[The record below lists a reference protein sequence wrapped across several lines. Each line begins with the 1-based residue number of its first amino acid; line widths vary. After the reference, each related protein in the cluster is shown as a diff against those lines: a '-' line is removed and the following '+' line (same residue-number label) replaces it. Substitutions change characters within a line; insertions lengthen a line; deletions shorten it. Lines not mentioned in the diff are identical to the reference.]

1 MEERKKITKEDIAV
15 FLDGHNPQ
23 ERIVDLEYNYQDDF
37 ITVWY
42 RNDKDEKCSSTE
54 SFYPF
59 VWAKLDACLK
69 MCGGNRMLLQ
79 NTLRVH
85 NIWLKKLSTENN
97 NGDVVE
103 EMLNGYQFLF
113 FATQPMSY
121 ADFLNFFK
129 SVDCPVYPKNKDN
142 TAKKDER
149 LFLMATPQEQYLIST
164 GKRFFK
170 GYDDY
175 NQLLRMIFDLETEG
189 LDPTKDRIKLN
200 GVRLNRAV
208 TIQGKRYEN
217 FERIFRVEGNTNKEK
232 DDSELKVID
241 TMFRLI
247 YTFRPDIITAHNG
260 ENFDWNFIIERCKQL
275 GEPIEEFS
283 KKYFNG
289 KFIYKDKKESILKLG
304 GEMET
309 FHKTIVPHTIITDS
323 LHAVRR
329 AQALDSNM
337 QKADLKYVTEY
348 SGMKKPNRVYVP
360 GHEIDRIL
368 IDTEEHYAFNNN
380 NGDWYLIEPTA
391 KEYSFDGNPHR
402 NYVAK
407 FSNVAEGYKRVTG
420 QYVVERYLYDDLY
433 ECDVVEHRYNVPNFL
448 ICKMLPVP
456 FARCC
461 TMGTAGQWKAL
472 MMAWS
477 YENDLAIP
485 AYGENKSFT
494 GGLSRLLSTGYV
506 ANVAKFDYNSL
517 YPSIILTWGISDK
530 KDLMGT
536 MLAFLEHVL
545 TQREKYKKLKKVAGK
560 KKGKLKEELA
570 NFNGTEEERKKLEQ
584 DLWQAQFDESANDKK
599 QLPLKILGNSFF
611 GSFGCP
617 TVFPW
622 ASIDCAERTT
632 CTGRQCL
639 RLMIKTFSDLGYKPI
654 VGDTDGFNFKLP
666 DDAEYRYTESNPYV
680 STGLSR
686 ETEKDKKYAGFKADV
701 AEFNDKYMSETH
713 CNSLNINKM
722 GLGIDEIVS
731 ATCNFARK
739 NYADFFPD
747 EPFPND
753 VKLVGNT
760 VKSKKMPEFIAKFLE
775 KGVRLILRNKGQE
788 FLEAYYDYI
797 DKIYNYRIPLKDIA
811 SKGKVKKSIPEYIE
825 DCKTVT
831 KAGTKKARQ
840 AWMELAVRDGLKVNL
855 GDTLYFINTGEKKL
869 DSDVKR
875 ITHFYGHPEG
885 QLVKEEIDMIKI
897 YTKEY
902 NNSPLGKLLPKTERP
917 SLAEYI
923 RKYHPEAREEDE
935 IVLCCSLLPNEIV
948 ESDVDY
954 FCEEG
959 KEYNAAKYIDQFNSR
974 ITPLLVCFSKDI
986 RSKILITNPVDRQY
1000 FTEKEAALVC
1010 GQPNKEGDQDTYEQL
1025 MTMDDKE
1032 IKFWL
1037 KHPEWEI
1044 PFLKECGMDWEKIS
1058 GEYLNRIEQE
1068 KQNGVDKIREVYDKA
1083 IENMTMADFNAFEEG
1098 KLPSALDKII
1108 KLDASTNNFVAK
1120 NYPDVVIGTIFDI
1133 LEAREQFSDRFEERY
1148 EV

>member
-1 MEERKKITKEDIAV
+1 
-15 FLDGHNPQ
+15 
-23 ERIVDLEYNYQDDF
+23 
-37 ITVWY
+37 
-42 RNDKDEKCSSTE
+42 
-54 SFYPF
+54 
-59 VWAKLDACLK
+59 
-69 MCGGNRMLLQ
+69 MLLQ
-79 NTLRVH
+79 NTLRAH

-97 NGDVVE
+97 NGEVVE

-217 FERIFRVEGNTNKEK
+217 FERIFRVEGNTKEEK

-283 KKYFNG
+283 KKYFDG

-654 VGDTDGFNFKLP
+654 VGDSFTGDTPLFIKY
-666 DDAEYRYTESNPYV
+666 DDSGMIDIVPIEELINEKEIKVDALGREYDVSEKPYKV
-680 STGLSR
+680 LCRSGWASPYYIYR
-686 ETEKDKKYAGFKADV
+686 HKTEKDIFEVSEGEMRIEVTEDHSL
-701 AEFNDKYMSETH
+701 FNANKEKIKPSEITH
-713 CNSLNINKM
+713 ETKLEYYDGAIESDAAPIV
-722 GLGIDEIVS
+722 LGIEDGVKIAREIAHGKRDRVPIEILN
-731 ATCNFARK
+731 ATIESIKAFYK
-739 NYADFFPD
+739 I
-747 EPFPND
+747 
-753 VKLVGNT
+753 
-760 VKSKKMPEFIAKFLE
+760 FIAE
-775 KGVRLILRNKGQE
+775 CDENGQ
-788 FLEAYYDYI
+788 Y
-797 DKIYNYRIPLKDIA
+797 
-811 SKGKVKKSIPEYIE
+811 SKT
-825 DCKTVT
+825 CL
-831 KAGTKKARQ
+831 AGLQ
-840 AWMELAVRDGLKVNL
+840 
-855 GDTLYFINTGEKKL
+855 
-869 DSDVKR
+869 
-875 ITHFYGHPEG
+875 
-885 QLVKEEIDMIKI
+885 
-897 YTKEY
+897 
-902 NNSPLGKLLPKTERP
+902 
-917 SLAEYI
+917 
-923 RKYHPEAREEDE
+923 
-935 IVLCCSLLPNEIV
+935 
-948 ESDVDY
+948 
-954 FCEEG
+954 
-959 KEYNAAKYIDQFNSR
+959 
-974 ITPLLVCFSKDI
+974 
-986 RSKILITNPVDRQY
+986 
-1000 FTEKEAALVC
+1000 
-1010 GQPNKEGDQDTYEQL
+1010 
-1025 MTMDDKE
+1025 
-1032 IKFWL
+1032 
-1037 KHPEWEI
+1037 
-1044 PFLKECGMDWEKIS
+1044 FLKRR
-1058 GEYLNRIEQE
+1058 LT
-1068 KQNGVDKIREVYDKA
+1068 NGV
-1083 IENMTMADFNAFEEG
+1083 
-1098 KLPSALDKII
+1098 
-1108 KLDASTNNFVAK
+1108 
-1120 NYPDVVIGTIFDI
+1120 
-1133 LEAREQFSDRFEERY
+1133 
-1148 EV
+1148 

>member
-79 NTLRVH
+79 NTLRAH

-97 NGDVVE
+97 NGEVVE

-217 FERIFRVEGNTNKEK
+217 FERIFRVEGNTKEEK

-283 KKYFNG
+283 KKYFDG

-654 VGDTDGFNFKLP
+654 VGDSFTGDTPLFIKY
-666 DDAEYRYTESNPYV
+666 DDSGMIDIVPIEELINEKEIKVDALGREYDVSEKPYKV
-680 STGLSR
+680 LCRSGWASPYYIYR
-686 ETEKDKKYAGFKADV
+686 HKTEKDIFEVSEGEMRIEVTEDHSL
-701 AEFNDKYMSETH
+701 FNANKEKIKPSEITH
-713 CNSLNINKM
+713 ETKLEYYDGAIESDAAPIV
-722 GLGIDEIVS
+722 LGIEDGVKIAREIAHGKRDRVPIEILN
-731 ATCNFARK
+731 ATIESIKAFYK
-739 NYADFFPD
+739 I
-747 EPFPND
+747 
-753 VKLVGNT
+753 
-760 VKSKKMPEFIAKFLE
+760 FIAE
-775 KGVRLILRNKGQE
+775 CDENGQ
-788 FLEAYYDYI
+788 Y
-797 DKIYNYRIPLKDIA
+797 
-811 SKGKVKKSIPEYIE
+811 SKT
-825 DCKTVT
+825 CL
-831 KAGTKKARQ
+831 AGLQ
-840 AWMELAVRDGLKVNL
+840 
-855 GDTLYFINTGEKKL
+855 
-869 DSDVKR
+869 
-875 ITHFYGHPEG
+875 
-885 QLVKEEIDMIKI
+885 
-897 YTKEY
+897 
-902 NNSPLGKLLPKTERP
+902 
-917 SLAEYI
+917 
-923 RKYHPEAREEDE
+923 
-935 IVLCCSLLPNEIV
+935 
-948 ESDVDY
+948 
-954 FCEEG
+954 
-959 KEYNAAKYIDQFNSR
+959 
-974 ITPLLVCFSKDI
+974 
-986 RSKILITNPVDRQY
+986 
-1000 FTEKEAALVC
+1000 
-1010 GQPNKEGDQDTYEQL
+1010 
-1025 MTMDDKE
+1025 
-1032 IKFWL
+1032 
-1037 KHPEWEI
+1037 
-1044 PFLKECGMDWEKIS
+1044 FLKRR
-1058 GEYLNRIEQE
+1058 LT
-1068 KQNGVDKIREVYDKA
+1068 NGV
-1083 IENMTMADFNAFEEG
+1083 
-1098 KLPSALDKII
+1098 
-1108 KLDASTNNFVAK
+1108 
-1120 NYPDVVIGTIFDI
+1120 
-1133 LEAREQFSDRFEERY
+1133 
-1148 EV
+1148 

>member
-1 MEERKKITKEDIAV
+1 MEERKKITREDIAV

-79 NTLRVH
+79 NTLRAH

-97 NGDVVE
+97 NGEVVE

-217 FERIFRVEGNTNKEK
+217 FERIFRVEGNTKEEK

-283 KKYFNG
+283 KKYFDG

-420 QYVVERYLYDDLY
+420 QYIVERYLYDDLY

-654 VGDTDGFNFKLP
+654 VGDSFTGDTPLFIKY
-666 DDAEYRYTESNPYV
+666 DDSGMIDIVPIEELINEKEIKVDALGREYDVSEKPYKV
-680 STGLSR
+680 LCRSGWASPYYIYR
-686 ETEKDKKYAGFKADV
+686 HKTEKDIFEVSEGEMRIEVTEDHSL
-701 AEFNDKYMSETH
+701 FNANKEKIKPSEITH
-713 CNSLNINKM
+713 ETKLEYYDGAIESDAAPIV
-722 GLGIDEIVS
+722 LGIEDGVKIAREIAHGKRDRVPIEILN
-731 ATCNFARK
+731 ATIESIKAFYK
-739 NYADFFPD
+739 I
-747 EPFPND
+747 
-753 VKLVGNT
+753 
-760 VKSKKMPEFIAKFLE
+760 FIAE
-775 KGVRLILRNKGQE
+775 CDENGQ
-788 FLEAYYDYI
+788 Y
-797 DKIYNYRIPLKDIA
+797 
-811 SKGKVKKSIPEYIE
+811 SKT
-825 DCKTVT
+825 CL
-831 KAGTKKARQ
+831 AGLQ
-840 AWMELAVRDGLKVNL
+840 
-855 GDTLYFINTGEKKL
+855 
-869 DSDVKR
+869 
-875 ITHFYGHPEG
+875 
-885 QLVKEEIDMIKI
+885 
-897 YTKEY
+897 
-902 NNSPLGKLLPKTERP
+902 
-917 SLAEYI
+917 
-923 RKYHPEAREEDE
+923 
-935 IVLCCSLLPNEIV
+935 
-948 ESDVDY
+948 
-954 FCEEG
+954 
-959 KEYNAAKYIDQFNSR
+959 
-974 ITPLLVCFSKDI
+974 
-986 RSKILITNPVDRQY
+986 
-1000 FTEKEAALVC
+1000 
-1010 GQPNKEGDQDTYEQL
+1010 
-1025 MTMDDKE
+1025 
-1032 IKFWL
+1032 
-1037 KHPEWEI
+1037 
-1044 PFLKECGMDWEKIS
+1044 FLKRR
-1058 GEYLNRIEQE
+1058 LT
-1068 KQNGVDKIREVYDKA
+1068 NGV
-1083 IENMTMADFNAFEEG
+1083 
-1098 KLPSALDKII
+1098 
-1108 KLDASTNNFVAK
+1108 
-1120 NYPDVVIGTIFDI
+1120 
-1133 LEAREQFSDRFEERY
+1133 
-1148 EV
+1148 